1 MEDLIR
7 RSDAIKALHDE
18 WDECLVVDECGE
30 YIADICENVIDII
43 PSADTDISEYSD
55 KLWKN
60 AYERGKA
67 DRPQGEWLIFDGESD
82 LYVDIKCSYCRKVYT
97 VDSYKRD
104 DIGFTI
110 EDLNYC
116 PNCGARMKGA
126 DDE

>member
-7 RSDAIKALHDE
+7 RSDAIKGAKRLHNLFQSPFYNRDRVE
-18 WDECLVVDECGE
+18 MIEAYFND
-30 YIADICENVIDII
+30 I
-43 PSADTDISEYSD
+43 PS
-55 KLWKN
+55 
-60 AYERGKA
+60 A
-67 DRPQGEWLIFDGESD
+67 DRPQGEWFVFDGESD

-110 EDLNYC
+110 EDLKFC

-126 DDE
+126 DDETD

>member
-1 MEDLIR
+1 MSDLIKR
-7 RSDAIKALHDE
+7 EDVLNVLRMFGWTPIDGLY
-18 WDECLVVDECGE
+18 LVVKQD
-30 YIADICENVIDII
+30 I
-43 PSADTDISEYSD
+43 PS
-55 KLWKN
+55 
-60 AYERGKA
+60 A

-110 EDLNYC
+110 EDLKFC
-116 PNCGARMKGA
+116 PNCGARIKGA

>member
-1 MEDLIR
+1 MSDLIR
-7 RSDAIKALHDE
+7 REDAIKVAKSFLRNDDE
-18 WDECLVVDECGE
+18 WFQEALASQ
-30 YIADICENVIDII
+30 IRMI
-43 PSADTDISEYSD
+43 PSAESTGDLDNAIYEYVKEGLMD
-55 KLWKN
+55 N
-60 AYERGKA
+60 PY

-110 EDLNYC
+110 EDLKFC